1 MSKKIRVRR
10 TKPAGI
16 APAVAKPAAKVI
28 EPEPEQEV
36 EVNVD
41 DDYRM
46 WNIADLQAELQVRGL
61 PADGRKSAM
70 VARLDADDAGESAEG
85 PEEEAADDTDDNASE
100 EGVVAGSLSDL
111 FDALNDGTSVTI
123 TKLGKDKWQF
133 VTGGVAAAATVAPVS
148 APKGRGL
155 TGMAFEK
162 EAYSQEF
169 FKWYYEDA
177 GSGKPWNE
185 MTSEE
190 RYALAEE
197 IGASWEEHDEPRV
210 DAMRMGQAVREKL
223 DIAKWKPEYD
233 SRASRKAL
241 KAG

>member
-10 TKPAGI
+10 TKPASV

-28 EPEPEQEV
+28 EPVEEQEV
-36 EVNVD
+36 ESND

-46 WNIADLQAELQVRGL
+46 WNIADLQAELKNRSL
-61 PADGRKSAM
+61 PSDGRKSAM
-70 VARLDADDAGESAEG
+70 VARLEADDAGESAE
-85 PEEEAADDTDDNASE
+85 PEEEEADDDTDDSASE

-133 VTGGVAAAATVAPVS
+133 VTGIAATAAPVS

-155 TGMAFEK
+155 TGMVFAR
-162 EAYSQEF
+162 EAYSEEF
-169 FKWYYEDA
+169 FKWHFEDA
-177 GSGKPWNE
+177 GSGKPWGE

-190 RYALAEE
+190 RYAFAEE

-223 DIAKWKPEYD
+223 DISKWKPEYE
-233 SRASRKAL
+233 SRAARKAL
-241 KAG
+241 KG